1 MVKTLAIATAVLA
14 LTLMVQARPEVNPK
28 ELGDRCEPSP
38 NEWKCSL
45 IGGGSNFCNYKT
57 KRCEQNYSGCNLGAQ
72 EIACISVQTAE
83 SIALLVCEQSCET
96 QSCKDLCK
104 SISKIAEDKACNT
117 PKQFMCNLNN
127 CPQNWQNPSCK
138 GVALAGGR

>member
-1 MVKTLAIATAVLA
+1 LDLITPFIKDNMVKTLAIATAVLA

-57 KRCEQNYSGCNLGAQ
+57 KRCEQ
-72 EIACISVQTAE
+72 
-83 SIALLVCEQSCET
+83 
-96 QSCKDLCK
+96 
-104 SISKIAEDKACNT
+104 SKYILIHKNII
-117 PKQFMCNLNN
+117 
-127 CPQNWQNPSCK
+127 
-138 GVALAGGR
+138 